1 MRVLLTGG
9 SSLLGAGAVR
19 ALHARGDHVVVLQR
33 GPATVASELGL
44 TEHLADLNDAEAV
57 GRALEGR
64 EAVIHLAARV
74 GVVGSAAQF
83 HGANVAGTRTVLEA
97 ARVAGVSRFVFI
109 SSPSVA
115 HSGSAIA
122 GTGADPAD
130 PKRARGHYSRSKA
143 QAELD
148 VLAADAPGFAT
159 IAIRPHLIW
168 GPGDTQLVGRIV
180 DRARAGR
187 LALVGGGRALIDTT
201 YIDNA
206 VDAVVAALD
215 HAPAGH
221 GQAFVVSNGEPR
233 TVAELFERICSA
245 GGAQP
250 PTRSVPRSVAWAGGA
265 VAEGL
270 WWLGRRTGDPPMTRF
285 LAGQLATAHWFDQ
298 RLARGV
304 LDWSPR
310 ISLVQGFALLAQGG
324 ASAHGADPSRQI
336 NDRTSTGVS
345 RTESQTRNHAI
356 NETTSSAPPSMH

>member
-9 SSLLGAGAVR
+9 SSLLGAGVAR
-19 ALHARGDHVVVLQR
+19 ALHARGDDVVVLQR
-33 GPATVASELGL
+33 RPAGVASELGL
-44 TEHLADLNDAEAV
+44 PEHLADLSDAAAV

-64 EAVIHLAARV
+64 EAVVHLAARV

-83 HGANVAGTRTVLEA
+83 HEANVAGTRTVLEA
-97 ARVAGVSRFVFI
+97 ARAAGVSRFVFI

-115 HSGSAIA
+115 HSGSALA
-122 GTGADPAD
+122 GAGADPAD
-130 PKRARGHYSRSKA
+130 PKRAGGHYSRSKA

-168 GPGDTQLVGRIV
+168 GPGDTQLVERIV
-180 DRARAGR
+180 DRARSGR

-215 HAPAGH
+215 HAAVGH
-221 GQAFVVSNGEPR
+221 GQAFVISNGEPR

-245 GGAQP
+245 GGVDSTA
-250 PTRSVPRSVAWAGGA
+250 RSVPRSVAWAGGA

-270 WWLGRRTGDPPMTRF
+270 WWLGRRTDDPPMTRF

-298 RLARGV
+298 RRARGV
-304 LDWSPR
+304 LEWSPR
-310 ISLVQGFALLAQGG
+310 VSLDEGFALLAQGG
-324 ASAHGADPSRQI
+324 RQGAARSPVHDQLGSRP
-336 NDRTSTGVS
+336 
-345 RTESQTRNHAI
+345 ESQATRLVRARRSCQRGG
-356 NETTSSAPPSMH
+356 TP

>member
-9 SSLLGAGAVR
+9 SSLLGAGVAR
-19 ALHARGDHVVVLQR
+19 ALHARGDDVVVLQR
-33 GPATVASELGL
+33 RPAAVAAELGL
-44 TEHLADLNDAEAV
+44 AEHLADLNDADAV
-57 GRALEGR
+57 GRAMEGV

-74 GVVGSAAQF
+74 GVVGSASQF
-83 HGANVAGTRTVLEA
+83 HEANVSGTRTVLDA
-97 ARVAGVSRFVFI
+97 ARAHRVSRFVFI

-115 HSGSAIA
+115 HSGSALA

-130 PKRARGHYSRSKA
+130 PSRAKGHYSRSKA

-148 VLAADAPGFAT
+148 VLAADGPGFAT

-180 DRARAGR
+180 DRARSGR

-215 HAPAGH
+215 HAQDGH

-233 TVAELFERICSA
+233 TVAELVERICSA
-245 GGAQP
+245 GGVEA

-270 WWLGRRTGDPPMTRF
+270 WWVGRRTDDPPMTRF
-285 LAGQLATAHWFDQ
+285 LASQLATAHWFDQ
-298 RLARGV
+298 RRVREV
-304 LDWSPR
+304 LQWAPR
-310 ISLVQGFALLAQGG
+310 VSLEEGFARLAEHSVGAAGPGRPGPAAAGQG
-324 ASAHGADPSRQI
+324 AAQA
-336 NDRTSTGVS
+336 
-345 RTESQTRNHAI
+345 
-356 NETTSSAPPSMH
+356 

>member
-1 MRVLLTGG
+1 
-9 SSLLGAGAVR
+9 
-19 ALHARGDHVVVLQR
+19 
-33 GPATVASELGL
+33 
-44 TEHLADLNDAEAV
+44 
-57 GRALEGR
+57 
-64 EAVIHLAARV
+64 V

-83 HGANVAGTRTVLEA
+83 HRANVAGTRTVLEA
-97 ARVAGVSRFVFI
+97 ARVAGVSRFVFT

-115 HSGSAIA
+115 HSGSALA

-130 PKRARGHYSRSKA
+130 PKRARGHYSKSKA

-148 VLAADAPGFAT
+148 VLVADAPGFAT

-180 DRARAGR
+180 DRARFGR

-201 YIDNA
+201 YVDNA

-233 TVAELFERICSA
+233 TVAELFERICTA
-245 GGAQP
+245 GGVEA

-298 RLARGV
+298 RQVREV

-310 ISLVQGFALLAQGG
+310 VSLDQGFALLAQSA
-324 ASAHGADPSRQI
+324 ASADGAGPR
-336 NDRTSTGVS
+336 
-345 RTESQTRNHAI
+345 
-356 NETTSSAPPSMH
+356 

>member
-9 SSLLGAGAVR
+9 SSLLGAGVVR
-19 ALHARGDHVVVLQR
+19 ALHARGDQVSVLQR
-33 GPATVASELGL
+33 RPATVTADLGL
-44 TEHLADLNDAEAV
+44 TEHLADLGDAEAV
-57 GRALEGR
+57 ARAVEGQD
-64 EAVIHLAARV
+64 AVIHLAARV

-83 HGANVAGTRTVLEA
+83 HAANVAGTRTVLEA
-97 ARVAGVSRFVFI
+97 ARAAGVSRFVFI

-115 HSGSAIA
+115 HAGSALA
-122 GTGADPAD
+122 GTAADPAD
-130 PKRARGHYSRSKA
+130 PRRARGHYSRTKA

-180 DRARAGR
+180 DRARSGR

-215 HAPAGH
+215 RAPVGH
-221 GQAFVVSNGEPR
+221 GQPFVVSNGEPR
-233 TVAELFERICSA
+233 TVAELFERMCSA
-245 GGAQP
+245 AEVP
-250 PTRSVPRSVAWAGGA
+250 APTRSVPRSVAWAGGA

-270 WWLGRRTGDPPMTRF
+270 WWLGRRTDDPPMTRF

-298 RLARGV
+298 RRARAV
-304 LDWSPR
+304 LEWSPR
-310 ISLVQGFALLAQGG
+310 VSLDEGFALLEQARGDSDQP
-324 ASAHGADPSRQI
+324 ASP
-336 NDRTSTGVS
+336 TGPP
-345 RTESQTRNHAI
+345 TAPTR
-356 NETTSSAPPSMH
+356 